1 MEEDMDVVWEAAMAV
16 GIQDSV
22 LGMDAEWEEDV
33 ITVEALV
40 VPCAVSEAMD
50 HAVEDMEDVVEDMEA
65 MEAME
70 DMEGLVAIHQVV
82 VTAVE
87 VQTTVTPHI
96 TDKIVIRIIDKL
108 A

>member
-22 LGMDAEWEEDV
+22 LGMDVEWEEDV

-50 HAVEDMEDVVEDMEA
+50 HAVEDMED

-70 DMEGLVAIHQVV
+70 DMEGLVAIHQAV
-82 VTAVE
+82 VTAKAAME
-87 VQTTVTPHI
+87 VDQTTVTPHT
-96 TDKIVIRIIDKL
+96 TDKIVIRTTDKL